1 MSKWD
6 KLKVE
11 RADRADAGVLVF
23 RLSGV
28 LDSGPETYAF
38 LEQVQFES
46 HNAPARIVI
55 DLRGVNLITSA
66 GVGIIAACYT
76 SVSNAG
82 GKMCIASVQG
92 RAQTIL
98 NVVRILD
105 VVANAPDEDAAVE
118 IVSSS

>member
-23 RLSGV
+23 RLSGM

-46 HNAPARIVI
+46 RKGSARVVI
-55 DLRGVNLITSA
+55 DLGGISMITSA

-82 GKMCIASVQG
+82 GRMCIASVQG

-105 VVANAPDEDAAVE
+105 VVPNAPDEDAAVK
-118 IVSSS
+118 IVCS